1 MSKWEVKHR
10 NYRQYR
16 TVHMCVTFSA
26 SVRTIFS
33 ASDIA
38 AAKLK
43 NARNTNKNNLSF
55 DICYLHFL
63 AFLNP
68 TSHFRILSSVLCLL
82 ISVVCL
88 LITAICS
95 LPSVF
100 CVLLSLVRQFPLN
113 SDSDILAQSSYCSAF
128 CQYQFFVC
136 AIRGLLL
143 IFRSS
148 HHYQIISL
156 SFQKCPLSN

>member
-10 NYRQYR
+10 NCRQYR
-16 TVHMCVTFSA
+16 TVHMCVTFPA

-43 NARNTNKNNLSF
+43 NARKTDVNNLRF
-55 DICYLHFL
+55 DICYLQFF

-88 LITAICS
+88 LITALCS

-128 CQYQFFVC
+128 GQYQFFVC
-136 AIRGLLL
+136 VIRSLLF

-148 HHYQIISL
+148 YQFQFVFF
-156 SFQKCPLSN
+156 SF